1 MAKLPSTTVMDLSAV
16 NWNVTID
23 DFDSLLTYG
32 DPAQWTTPDPSAS
45 NYSTAGPWF
54 RGTYHKTETKG
65 ASVSLNITGEYLE
78 AITTEMPLNW
88 GCCVTVY

>member
-1 MAKLPSTTVMDLSAV
+1 MDPSAV

-23 DFDSLLTYG
+23 DFDSLLTYE
-32 DPAQWTTPDPSAS
+32 DPAVWSTPDPSAS

-65 ASVSLNITGEYLE
+65 ASVSLNITGEFSKAVPTEFTLSDERYV
-78 AITTEMPLNW
+78 AI
-88 GCCVTVY
+88 